1 MSAAPLDIPTA
12 LDPACSCVI
21 EACAGSGKTWL
32 LVARMLRAL
41 LAGAKP
47 AEILALT
54 FTRKAAQ
61 EMRARLDAL
70 LMDLATLDEAAA
82 ISLLAGRGLSPH
94 EARRQL
100 PRARRLCEEM
110 LAATPPL
117 AIDTFHGW
125 FIGLAQR
132 APMGVQDEAGTLGAS
147 LDDAAERLFEEA
159 WQRFALRCG
168 RAPASPEGLA
178 FQRLLGEHG
187 LHQTRALLV
196 RWQARSVEWQAFTA
210 GQLDPAAWAIAQ
222 LAAETGAG
230 DIDARAHFVAQHRHE
245 LDTIL
250 LSLPE
255 FDKRLVNWGADAF
268 MAHLQLM
275 QWEAAAAAATA
286 NTASAASTASPTS
299 TASTASTAT
308 PGKASGAARSSLLD
322 ALFDGAG
329 KILFKNDGAARA
341 SQPTKTAINAWG
353 SEAAHGFAER
363 LAALAAPWQ
372 AARESYRAACTLAL
386 NADVFA
392 CGTALQQELDAF
404 KRESRRIA
412 FNDIEALARRLLT
425 DSNIAAYLHERL
437 DARIRHV
444 LIDEFQDTNPV
455 QWQALQGWFDAYG
468 DDTSRPSVFIV
479 GDPKQSIYR
488 FRRADARL
496 FDAAGE
502 WLATHYGARR
512 FEQNQTRRNA
522 PAVVALVNTLFRA
535 VQQHVPGYTHFHEHS
550 AFDSAKP
557 GRVELLPLAEY
568 VKRPKREGPLRNPL
582 LEAAPDDDDQR
593 AFAEG
598 AQVAERIRQLL
609 AQEVVRADGAPRP
622 LRAADILLLARRRRD
637 FAAYE
642 MALREAGIPF
652 ITARAGGLLD
662 ALEARDLAALLNLLM
677 TPARDLWLAHVL
689 KSPLM
694 GATDEDLMTL
704 AALARDRRDARGK
717 GSEGVAFGE
726 ASAASDGHGAAAN
739 NATAGWWPALMHSTA
754 LPATLARARDLLA
767 AWQSLAGVLPVHDL
781 LDRILADADARTRYA
796 AAVPLHQRA
805 QVLANLDAFIELA
818 LNVDSGRFPSLPRF
832 LDELRRMAQGAE
844 QEAPDEGTA
853 AREDALRL
861 MTIHAAKGLEAPVVF
876 LLGTNAGVR
885 ADTGFRDLVVW
896 PPDAP
901 APSHFSMLGKLAE
914 APLVQ
919 QEQLQAESALDQ
931 IENFN
936 VLYVALTR
944 AQQIVVVS
952 GAPSE
957 RAPAD
962 APYAL
967 VADALKALG
976 DAAVGPMPLEEALLE
991 RLSGMPPVSVADG
1004 VTVVAR
1010 ATAAAVPPTGQLR
1023 ETESDAMRAGTHLH
1037 LAMQALSDARDA
1049 RAAPLDAAVLAARLG
1064 VDVSEAQALHDAA
1077 SAVCVAPSLSRFF
1090 DPEQFVRAR
1099 NEMTYAD
1106 AQGEVRRVDRVV
1118 EFHDAVWVLD
1128 YKTQV
1133 SDQAG
1138 DARRAT
1144 YVAQVAA
1151 YVAALQGLTPDK
1163 PVRGALIDLAAR
1175 RLIAL

>member
-1 MSAAPLDIPTA
+1 MNAVPLDIPAA
-12 LDPACSCVI
+12 LDPAHSCVI

-47 AEILALT
+47 GEILALT

-70 LMDLATLDEAAA
+70 LMDLAALDEAAA
-82 ISLLAGRGLSPH
+82 IALLTGRGLSAH

-110 LAATPPL
+110 LAATPPV

-132 APMGVQDEAGTLGAS
+132 APMGVQDEAGTIGAS
-147 LDDAAERLFEEA
+147 LDDAAERLFDEA

-168 RAPASPEGLA
+168 RTPASREGLA

-187 LHQTRALLV
+187 LHQTRALLQ
-196 RWQARSVEWQAFTA
+196 RWQARGVEWQAFTA
-210 GQLDPAAWAIAQ
+210 GQHDPAAWAVAQ
-222 LAAETGAG
+222 LAAETGPG
-230 DIDARAHFVAQHRHE
+230 ELDARARFVAQHRAQ

-250 LSLPE
+250 LSLPD

-268 MAHLQLM
+268 TAHLQLLR
-275 QWEAAAAAATA
+275 W
-286 NTASAASTASPTS
+286 
-299 TASTASTAT
+299 
-308 PGKASGAARSSLLD
+308 GAAGAIQGAAPDTVPGAAPTTVPTALLD
-322 ALFDGAG
+322 ALFDGVG
-329 KILFKNDGAARA
+329 KILFKSDGDARD
-341 SQPTKTAINAWG
+341 SQPTKAALKAWG
-353 SEAAHGFAER
+353 DEAAHAFAAR
-363 LAALAAPWQ
+363 LAALAQPWLQ
-372 AARESYRAACTLAL
+372 ARESHRTACTLAL

-392 CGTALQQELDAF
+392 CGAALQQELDAF

-425 DSNIAAYLHERL
+425 DSSIAAYLHERL

-468 DDTSRPSVFIV
+468 EDASRPSVFIV

-496 FDAAGE
+496 FDAASQ
-502 WLATHYGARR
+502 WLAQHYGARL

-522 PAVVALVNTLFRA
+522 SAIVALVNTLFGA
-535 VQQHVPGYTHFHEHS
+535 VQQRVPHYAHFHEHS
-550 AFDSAKP
+550 AFDGAKP
-557 GRVELLPLAEY
+557 GRVELLPLVEAA
-568 VKRPKREGPLRNPL
+568 KRAKRDGPLRNPL

-593 AFAEG
+593 AIAEG
-598 AQVAERIRQLL
+598 AQVALRIRTLL
-609 AQEVVRADGAPRP
+609 AHEVVRGDDGAPRR
-622 LRAADILLLARRRRD
+622 LRAADILILARRRRD

-677 TPARDLWLAHVL
+677 TPSRDLWLAHVL

-694 GATDEDLMTL
+694 GASDGELMTL
-704 AALARDRRDARGK
+704 AARARRGA
-717 GSEGVAFGE
+717 VADGG
-726 ASAASDGHGAAAN
+726 AS
-739 NATAGWWPALMHSTA
+739 AGWWPALMQSDA
-754 LPATLARARDLLA
+754 LPPALARARDLLSV
-767 AWQSLAGVLPVHDL
+767 WQSLAGVLPVHDL
-781 LDRILADADARTRYA
+781 LDRILADAGARIRYA
-796 AAVPLHQRA
+796 AAVPPHQRA
-805 QVLANLDAFIELA
+805 QVLANLDAFVELA

-832 LDELRRMAQGAE
+832 LDELRRMAQGSE
-844 QEAPDEGTA
+844 QEAPDEGMA
-853 AREDALRL
+853 AREDAVRL
-861 MTIHAAKGLEAPVVF
+861 MTIHAAKGLEAPVVV
-876 LLGTNAGVR
+876 LLGANAGVR
-885 ADTGFRDLVVW
+885 ADGGFRDLVVW

-901 APSHFSMLGKLAE
+901 APSHFSMLGKLASVPR
-914 APLVQ
+914 AQ
-919 QEQLQAESALDQ
+919 QERLQAESRLDQ

-957 RAPAD
+957 RASAD

-967 VADALKALG
+967 VAAALKALG
-976 DAAVGPMPLEEALLE
+976 DAAPGPMPLEDALQE
-991 RLSGMPPVSVADG
+991 RLSGDALGSDGDALPATVIVAN
-1004 VTVVAR
+1004 
-1010 ATAAAVPPTGQLR
+1010 AAVPPTGQVR
-1023 ETESDAMRAGTHLH
+1023 QAESDAMRAGTLLH
-1037 LAMQALSDARDA
+1037 LALQTITDARDA
-1049 RAAPLDAAVLAARLG
+1049 QSAPPDIATMAPRLG
-1064 VDVSEAQALHDAA
+1064 VDANAAQAIHDAA
-1077 SAVCVAPSLSRFF
+1077 DGVCTAPSLARFF
-1090 DPEQFVRAR
+1090 DPRQFVRAR
-1099 NEMTYAD
+1099 NELTFSS
-1106 AQGEVRRVDRVV
+1106 AQGEVGRIDRVV
-1118 EFHDAVWVLD
+1118 DFNDAVWVLD
-1128 YKTQV
+1128 YKLHV
-1133 SDQAG
+1133 SDVQ
-1138 DARRAT
+1138 RAS
-1144 YVAQVAA
+1144 YAVQVVA
-1151 YVAALQGLTPDK
+1151 YVVALQGLYPDK

-1175 RLIAL
+1175 RLIEL

>member
-1 MSAAPLDIPTA
+1 MRAVPLDIPAA
-12 LDPACSCVI
+12 LDPARSCVI

-47 AEILALT
+47 GEILALT

-70 LMDLATLDEAAA
+70 LMDLAALDEAAA
-82 ISLLAGRGLSPH
+82 IALLTGRGLSAH
-94 EARRQL
+94 EAHRQL

-110 LAATPPL
+110 LAATPPV

-132 APMGVQDEAGTLGAS
+132 APMSVQDEAGTLGAS
-147 LDDAAERLFEEA
+147 LDDAAERLFDEA

-168 RAPASPEGLA
+168 RAPASREGLA

-187 LHQTRALLV
+187 LHQTRALLQA
-196 RWQARSVEWQAFTA
+196 WQARSVEWQAFTA
-210 GQLDPAAWAIAQ
+210 GQSDAAAWALAQ
-222 LAAETGAG
+222 LAAETGPG
-230 DIDARAHFVAQHRHE
+230 ESDARTNFVAQHRAQ

-250 LSLPE
+250 LGLPD

-268 MAHLQLM
+268 TAHLQLM
-275 QWEAAAAAATA
+275 QWEAAGT
-286 NTASAASTASPTS
+286 
-299 TASTASTAT
+299 
-308 PGKASGAARSSLLD
+308 ASGAVPAALPSAAPATAPALLLD
-322 ALFDGAG
+322 ALFDGVG
-329 KILFKNDGAARA
+329 KILFKSDGDARD
-341 SQPTKTAINAWG
+341 SQPTKGALKTWG
-353 SEAAHGFAER
+353 SEAAHAFAAR
-363 LAALAAPWQ
+363 LAALAEPWQ
-372 AARESYRAACTLAL
+372 RARESHRIACTLAL

-425 DSNIAAYLHERL
+425 DSSIAAYLHERL

-468 DDTSRPSVFIV
+468 DDASRPAVFIV

-496 FDAAGE
+496 FDAAAQ
-502 WLATHYGARR
+502 WLARHYGARL
-512 FEQNQTRRNA
+512 FAQNQTRRNA
-522 PAVVALVNTLFRA
+522 PAIVALVNTLFHA
-535 VQQHVPGYTHFHEHS
+535 VQQRVPHYTHFHEHS
-550 AFDSAKP
+550 AFDATKP
-557 GRVELLPLAEY
+557 GRVELLPLVEA

-598 AQVAERIRQLL
+598 AQVAQRIRTLL
-609 AQEVVRADGAPRP
+609 AHEVVRGDDGAPRH
-622 LRAADILLLARRRRD
+622 LRAADMLLLARRRRD

-642 MALREAGIPF
+642 MALREAGIPC

-677 TPARDLWLAHVL
+677 TPSRDLWLAHVL

-694 GATDEDLMTL
+694 GASDAELMTL
-704 AALARDRRDARGK
+704 AALARARRDA
-717 GSEGVAFGE
+717 
-726 ASAASDGHGAAAN
+726 AAA
-739 NATAGWWPALMHSTA
+739 TPGWWPALMQADA
-754 LPATLARARDLLA
+754 LPPALARARELLTG
-767 AWQSLAGVLPVHDL
+767 WQSLAGVLPVHDL
-781 LDRILADADARTRYA
+781 LDRILADANARARYA
-796 AAVPLHQRA
+796 AAVPAHQRA

-818 LNVDSGRFPSLPRF
+818 LDVDSGRFPSLPRF
-832 LDELRRMAQGAE
+832 LDELRRMAQGSE
-844 QEAPDEGTA
+844 QEAPDEGMA
-853 AREDALRL
+853 AREDAVRL

-885 ADTGFRDLVVW
+885 ANAGFRDLVVW
-896 PPDAP
+896 PPQAQ
-901 APSHFSMLGKLAE
+901 APSHFSLLGKLADVPR
-914 APLVQ
+914 AQ
-919 QEQLQAESALDQ
+919 QDRLDAESALDQ
-931 IENFN
+931 IEHFN

-957 RAPAD
+957 RAAAH

-967 VADALKALG
+967 IADALKAME
-976 DAAVGPMPLEEALLE
+976 DAALGPMPLEDALQE
-991 RLSGMPPVSVADG
+991 RLSGVPLASPVSPATLG
-1004 VTVVAR
+1004 SALEPLPAA
-1010 ATAAAVPPTGQLR
+1010 ATATATVPSTGQLR
-1023 ETESDAMRAGTHLH
+1023 QPESDAMRAGTRLH
-1037 LAMQALSDARDA
+1037 LALQTITGARDA
-1049 RAAPLDAAVLAARLG
+1049 HTTPPDAAALALQLGLAAG
-1064 VDVSEAQALHDAA
+1064 DAQAIHDAA
-1077 SAVCVAPSLSRFF
+1077 RDVCAEPALARFF
-1090 DPEQFVRAR
+1090 DPRQFVRAR
-1099 NEMTYAD
+1099 NELTFVS
-1106 AQGEVRRVDRVV
+1106 AQGEAGRIDRVV
-1118 EFHDAVWVLD
+1118 DFDDAVWVLD
-1128 YKTQV
+1128 YKSQV
-1133 SDQAG
+1133 SDAQIA
-1138 DARRAT
+1138 AYA
-1144 YVAQVAA
+1144 VQVAA
-1151 YVAALQGLTPDK
+1151 YVAALQGLYPDK

-1175 RLIAL
+1175 RLIELQAGRHLT

>member
-1 MSAAPLDIPTA
+1 MSAAPLDIPAA
-12 LDPACSCVI
+12 LDPARSCVI

-70 LMDLATLDEAAA
+70 LLELATLDEAAA
-82 ISLLAGRGLSPH
+82 ISLLAGRGLSSH

-110 LAATPPL
+110 LAATPPV

-147 LDDAAERLFEEA
+147 LDDAAERLFDEA

-210 GQLDPAAWAIAQ
+210 GQLDPAEWAMAQ

-230 DIDARAHFVAQHRHE
+230 DINARARFVAQHRPE

-250 LSLPE
+250 LSLPD
-255 FDKRLVNWGADAF
+255 FDRRLVNWGADAF
-268 MAHLQLM
+268 TAHLQLM

-286 NTASAASTASPTS
+286 
-299 TASTASTAT
+299 STAT
-308 PGKASGAARSSLLD
+308 PGNASGAARSSLLD
-322 ALFDGAG
+322 ALFDGVG
-329 KILFKNDGAARA
+329 KILFKSDGAARE
-341 SQPTKTAINAWG
+341 SQPTKTAIKAWG
-353 SEAAHGFAER
+353 GEAAHAFAER

-468 DDTSRPSVFIV
+468 DDTSRPSVFLV

-535 VQQHVPGYTHFHEHS
+535 VQQRVPAYTHFHEHS

-609 AQEVVRADGAPRP
+609 AHEVVRADGAPRP

-694 GATDEDLMTL
+694 GATDADLMTL
-704 AALARDRRDARGK
+704 AALARER
-717 GSEGVAFGE
+717 
-726 ASAASDGHGAAAN
+726 HGAAAN
-739 NATAGWWPALMHSTA
+739 NATAGWWPALMYSTA

-767 AWQSLAGVLPVHDL
+767 AWQLLAGVLPVHDL
-781 LDRILADADARTRYA
+781 LDRVLADADARTRYV
-796 AAVPLHQRA
+796 AAVPPHQRA

-832 LDELRRMAQGAE
+832 LDELRRMAQGSE

-853 AREDALRL
+853 AREDAVRL

-957 RAPAD
+957 RTAAD

-976 DAAVGPMPLEEALLE
+976 DAALGPMPVEEALLE
-991 RLSGMPPVSVADG
+991 RLSSVPLVSGLDG

-1023 ETESDAMRAGTHLH
+1023 ETASDAMRVGTLMH
-1037 LAMQALSDARDA
+1037 LALQALSDARDA
-1049 RAAPLDAAVLAARLG
+1049 RAAPLDAAVLAVRLG

-1118 EFHDAVWVLD
+1118 EFQDAVWVLD
-1128 YKTQV
+1128 YKAQV
-1133 SDQAG
+1133 GDQAGDQAG

-1163 PVRGALIDLAAR
+1163 PVRGALIDLAVR